1 MSTHEYTRPT
11 VNSGVC
17 TYTPLR
23 DYNSGFG
30 RGPVAPIMPGTPS
43 MANTIVPKYCP
54 ASFGPGPNYQP
65 KYDTLLHGQ
74 GQYACGGYFNIHS
87 AYPYAT
93 GKTCATKFV
102 QRPCDGVACRPEGPG
117 GGTGGRGGTGGGGG
131 ATGRPGPAAVSWSGN
146 PSSWYCGASPAEGGT
161 WGRNCTSKGFET
173 SWSDIPPAGATP
185 LNRGHTAYCGSGNTG
200 QMCTCG
206 LGGAVNCGWA

>member
-1 MSTHEYTRPT
+1 MSYTTREYTRPT

-17 TYTPLR
+17 TYTPLK

-54 ASFGPGPNYQP
+54 ASFGPGPNYPP

-74 GQYACGGYFNIHS
+74 GAYSCGGYFNIHS

-93 GKTCATKFV
+93 GKTCATQFV
-102 QRPCDGVACRPEGPG
+102 TRSCDGIACRPGGGGPIG
-117 GGTGGRGGTGGGGG
+117 PIGPIFPPPLGPVIPPGGTGP
-131 ATGRPGPAAVSWSGN
+131 PG
-146 PSSWYCGASPAEGGT
+146 
-161 WGRNCTSKGFET
+161 F
-173 SWSDIPPAGATP
+173 
-185 LNRGHTAYCGSGNTG
+185 
-200 QMCTCG
+200 
-206 LGGAVNCGWA
+206 